1 MYVQTFV
8 AKISIEIKVRGKG
21 NVDDTTLKFPLF
33 RAEEKYRQVHL
44 FPASFGSNQDRDECA
59 RRDETNR
66 GYDTINKDQ
75 ELNHNPAINRR

>member
-44 FPASFGSNQDRDECA
+44 FPASSDRTKIA
-59 RRDETNR
+59 TNPR
-66 GYDTINKDQ
+66 IVMKQIEDRHD
-75 ELNHNPAINRR
+75 